1 MASSTSILHSGIQSV
16 VRKSSSSSH
25 SLYLKEKAQEI
36 IAKGSVQEEVLEKFS
51 EQLLTY
57 LETEVRKVADS
68 YKGSNKKREHL
79 WSMFHKVRVS
89 SKLSS
94 ITFFYTKKF
103 LKQFLKNIFTAKPR
117 VQSNRS

>member
-1 MASSTSILHSGIQSV
+1 MLHSAIQSV

-36 IAKGSVQEEVLEKFS
+36 IAKGSVQEEVLEKIS

-68 YKGSNKKREHL
+68 YKVSNKKREHL

-94 ITFFYTKKF
+94 ISFYTKTF